1 MSCSRC
7 SGFMLE
13 DHFLDF
19 EGSSGEFWSRSW
31 RCVNCGHVHDAVIE
45 RNRPALMK
53 QSLAYASSETAHQE
67 DDVPLGVES
76 HVESYYQ
83 KAA

>member
-19 EGSSGEFWSRSW
+19 EGSYGQFWARSW
-31 RCVNCGHVHDAVIE
+31 RCVNCGHVHDAVVE
-45 RNRPALMK
+45 RNRLTQREK
-53 QSLAYASSETAHQE
+53 AYSFREPNYQE
-67 DDVPLGVES
+67 ERVHHGVKS
-76 HVESYYQ
+76 CLRD
-83 KAA
+83 AA

>member
-1 MSCSRC
+1 MRCSRC
-7 SGFMLE
+7 SGFMVE
-13 DHFLDF
+13 AVMLDM
-19 EGSSGEFWSRSW
+19 EGGFGEMWTRSS
-31 RCVNCGHVHDAVIE
+31 RCVNCGHVHDVVIE

-53 QSLAYASSETAHQE
+53 QSLAYASSAAYQE

-76 HVESYYQ
+76 HVESYYR